1 MRLIG
6 DKRFYARTMRI
17 AVPIIIQ
24 NGITNLV
31 GMLDNV
37 MIGQTG
43 TEQMT
48 GVAIVNQLMFVF
60 NIVIFGI
67 ISGAGIFGAQYYGK
81 GDNEGVRNAF
91 RFKLISCFI
100 ATAAGIILFLRRGEG
115 LISIYLHEGGSA
127 GDTALALEYGLVYI
141 KLMVIGM
148 VPFTVSQI
156 YSSTLRE
163 TGETVMPMT
172 AGVCAVAVNTALN
185 YVLIFGKCGAPELGV
200 SGAAIA
206 TVISRFCECALIT
219 AWTHI
224 KRGKYTFIQGVYKTV
239 RVPAAL
245 AKQIIIKGSPLML
258 NEAMWSVGMAVMMQC
273 YSVRG
278 IDVVAAMN
286 ISTTVSNV
294 FNVIFIALGSAI
306 AIIIGQLL
314 GAGEMDRARDSAAKL
329 IFFSVVCS
337 AEAALVMVALS
348 PLFPMIYNTTDAV
361 RSLAVRFIIV
371 AAIFMPAYSF
381 TNASYFTIRS
391 GGKTIVTF
399 LFDSVFVWVVSIP
412 LAMCLTRLTM
422 WNIVLIYFIC
432 QAAELIKCVIGFTL
446 VKKGVWLT
454 NITVGNTR

>member
-1 MRLIG
+1 MKLIG
-6 DKRFYARTMRI
+6 DRRFYARTMRI
-17 AVPIIIQ
+17 AIPIIIQ

-81 GDNEGVRNAF
+81 GDHEGVRNAF

-100 ATAAGIILFLRRGEG
+100 AMTAGIILFLKCGTG

-127 GDTALALEYGLVYI
+127 GDTAAALRYGLTYI
-141 KLMVIGM
+141 KIMVVGM

-163 TGETVMPMT
+163 TGETVMPMI
-172 AGVCAVAVNTALN
+172 AGVCAVVVNTALN
-185 YVLIFGKCGAPELGV
+185 YILIFGKFGAPELGV

-206 TVISRFCECALIT
+206 TVVSRFCECALIM

-224 KRGKYTFIQGVYKTV
+224 KRKKYPFIQGVYKTLRIPSGLV
-239 RVPAAL
+239 R
-245 AKQIIIKGSPLML
+245 QIIIKGSPLMV
-258 NEAMWSVGMAVMMQC
+258 NEALWSMGMAVMMQC

-278 IDVVAAMN
+278 LDVVAAMN

-314 GAGEMDRARDSAAKL
+314 GAGEMERAKDSAAKL
-329 IFFSVVCS
+329 IFFSVICS
-337 AEAALVMVALS
+337 AAASVVMIALS
-348 PLFPMIYNTTDAV
+348 PLFPKIYNTTDEV
-361 RSLAVRFIIV
+361 RALAVRFIIV
-371 AAIFMPAYSF
+371 AALFMPAYSF
-381 TNASYFTIRS
+381 TNASYFTMRS

-399 LFDSVFVWVVSIP
+399 LFDSVFVWAVSIP
-412 LAMCLTRLTM
+412 LAMCLTRLTP

-432 QAAELIKCVIGFTL
+432 QAAELIKCAIGFVL

-454 NITVGNTR
+454 NITNNS